1 MPCSTVP
8 RLLTYGPSS
17 RHCSPV
23 WSPVYKCDIDQ
34 IEAVQRRFA
43 KKLNGLKSM
52 SYEQRLN
59 ALNKESLELRRL
71 KLDLVLMF
79 KISRVY
85 TAIDNKIINFRTD
98 SHTRSDFK
106 VFKPH
111 CKVNARAFSFAA
123 RHVNCWNA
131 LPNSVR

>member
-1 MPCSTVP
+1 
-8 RLLTYGPSS
+8 
-17 RHCSPV
+17 
-23 WSPVYKCDIDQ
+23 
-34 IEAVQRRFA
+34 
-43 KKLNGLKSM
+43 M

-59 ALNKESLELRRL
+59 ALNTESHELRRL

-79 KISRVY
+79 KISRGY
-85 TAIDNKIINFRTD
+85 TAIDIKIIIFRTD
-98 SHTRSDFK
+98 SHTRGDFK

-131 LPNSVR
+131 LPNSVRCATSLGSFKRLLCTCTCDLTPFLQRVCIAHNAERCTS